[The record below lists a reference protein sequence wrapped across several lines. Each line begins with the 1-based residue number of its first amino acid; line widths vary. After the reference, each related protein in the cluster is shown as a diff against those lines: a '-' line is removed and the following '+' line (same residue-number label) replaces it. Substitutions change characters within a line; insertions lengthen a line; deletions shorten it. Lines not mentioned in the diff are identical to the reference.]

1 MNTMSYN
8 KINEYE
14 INLNIKGEWVGKYAS
29 SPINL
34 NNEKIVDCLEVDKEL
49 QNKYNNTYCGTG
61 DCCIKMNQYS
71 GVILMCIPLIFQILC
86 YPLNYQAPKKTLT
99 EYILIT

>member
-49 QNKYNNTYCGTG
+49 QNKLAKNAKSNAARFSW
-61 DCCIKMNQYS
+61 DDSARQ
-71 GVILMCIPLIFQILC
+71 LIAVFERAISAQ
-86 YPLNYQAPKKTLT
+86 NRGKG
-99 EYILIT
+99 